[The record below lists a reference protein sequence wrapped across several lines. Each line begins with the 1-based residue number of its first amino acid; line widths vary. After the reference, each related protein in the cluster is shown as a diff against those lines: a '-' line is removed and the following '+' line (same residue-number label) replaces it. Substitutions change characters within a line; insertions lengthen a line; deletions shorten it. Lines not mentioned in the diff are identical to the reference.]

1 MSQTKYNVMKRLLQQ
16 IDQPVGDA
24 PEVERLRQA
33 VHTKD
38 ASAAASAVRDCLDG
52 DVLPEGFICRLLQQ
66 HGLDQ
71 QISVEASDAQ
81 ATPRKP
87 SQPCQG
93 CGGAKYNPQDFN
105 RPGGPDELIQQLG

>member
-1 MSQTKYNVMKRLLQQ
+1 MSQTSYNHMRQLLQR
-16 IDQPVGDA
+16 IDEPIFCA

-33 VHTKD
+33 VHRKD
-38 ASAAASAVRDCLDG
+38 IAAARAAVRACLDG
-52 DVLPEGFICRLLQQ
+52 DVLPEGFLTRLLKA
-66 HGLDQ
+66 HGLETQ
-71 QISVEASDAQ
+71 VPVEGSDAP
-81 ATPRKP
+81 AAPRKP